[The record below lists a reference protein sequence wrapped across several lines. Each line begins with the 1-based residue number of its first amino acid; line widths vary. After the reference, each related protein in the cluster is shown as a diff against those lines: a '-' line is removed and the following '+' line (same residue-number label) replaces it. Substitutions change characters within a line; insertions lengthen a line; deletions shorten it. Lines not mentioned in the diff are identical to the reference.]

1 MACSAIIANGCKFI
15 LERNLDAKWR
25 WQVLHERWRERAD
38 KDRCARARARELVLV
53 YDIYIAHLLEVR
65 LLRGATGA
73 CSLYRA
79 RGVCFFCGLHVAR
92 PRLKSVKVAL
102 VISKPERR
110 SRRRA
115 SFSLALP
122 TANAR
127 TAHHIIQG
135 TTRRRSSLRPL
146 RRRRSEKMADNWTQS
161 VVCR

>member
-15 LERNLDAKWR
+15 LERDSGAKWR
-25 WQVLHERWRERAD
+25 WQAVFHERWRERTH

-73 CSLYRA
+73 CSLYRT
-79 RGVCFFCGLHVAR
+79 RGVCVFLRFTRRSAPGS
-92 PRLKSVKVAL
+92 SVKVVL
-102 VISKPERR
+102 VISKPERP

-122 TANAR
+122 TATLAGLVIR
-127 TAHHIIQG
+127 R